1 MSLYAGGVFSFKKKS
16 YGGLFM
22 YNEKDNITLSKL
34 SANLPGTLLV
44 YKADETHEIIFVSDD
59 ISKIFEC
66 DSVQDFLRFTGGSFA
81 NIVYPEDIEE
91 VDKIIHDQV
100 NISGG
105 YDYITYRII
114 TKNGRIKEVEDW
126 GKFVHDE
133 ELGDLF
139 YVYLHDMDLREKL
152 LELSGQ
158 KAPEPKEYSTDE
170 LTGLYNMK
178 YFRLKAPELIRMFID
193 KGKTPNCI
201 YFNIRNFHT
210 YNETYGF
217 SGGDRMLRSVARIL
231 QDTFPQGMAARFEG
245 DHFVVITAQQ
255 DLEEKIKRMT
265 VRINNIRRGIVVE
278 IKAGVYKIRD
288 ADLDI
293 SVICD
298 CAKLACDS
306 IKREYGSTV
315 QFYDGK
321 MEEKLN
327 LQEHI
332 LSTFDNALN
341 SGYIRVYFQPVVDVK
356 AGRITSLEA
365 LTRWE
370 DPEYGTLSP
379 ANFIYVL
386 EEQHL
391 IHKLDGF
398 MIKKVCEAL
407 RERKDKGEE
416 LLPVSLNLSRLD
428 FELTDIVQVID
439 DAVEEYNIPHDMLRF
454 ELTESLIAVDM
465 EAMKRESE
473 RLRKHGFNVWM
484 DAFGAGYSSLKVL
497 KDFALDGLKIDMDMI
512 KSTNDERAHVII
524 SGIIDMARRLGIP
537 ALTKGVETHEQLEF
551 LKKAGCDL
559 AQGYLFGKPSPQI
572 RK

>member
-1 MSLYAGGVFSFKKKS
+1 MF
-16 YGGLFM
+16 
-22 YNEKDNITLSKL
+22 NENDSITLKKL

-91 VDKIIHDQV
+91 VDKIIQDQI
-100 NISGG
+100 NYSGG

-126 GKFVHDE
+126 GRFVHDE

-158 KAPEPKEYSTDE
+158 TAPEPKEYNTDE
-170 LTGLYNMK
+170 LTGLHNMK
-178 YFRLKAPELIRMFID
+178 YFRLKAPELIRAYFD
-193 KGKTPNCI
+193 GGKNPYCI

-217 SGGDRMLRSVARIL
+217 SGGDRMLKSISRIL
-231 QDTFPQGMAARFEG
+231 QDTFPYGMVSRFES
-245 DHFVVITAQQ
+245 DHFVVITAQE

-265 VRINNIRRGIVVE
+265 VRINNIRRGIIVE

-288 ADLDI
+288 TELDI
-293 SVICD
+293 SVVCD

-321 MEEKLN
+321 MDEKLH

-332 LSTFDNALN
+332 LASFDDALN
-341 SGYIRVYFQPVVDVK
+341 AGYIKVYFQPVVDVRTGK
-356 AGRITSLEA
+356 VSSLEG

-379 ANFIYVL
+379 ANFLYVL

-391 IHKLDGF
+391 IHKLDSF
-398 MIKKVCEAL
+398 MIKKVCESL
-407 RERKDKGEE
+407 RERKERGEE
-416 LLPVSLNLSRLD
+416 LVPVSLNLSRLD

-512 KSTNDERAHVII
+512 RSTEDERAHIII
-524 SGIIDMARRLGIP
+524 SAIIDMARRLGIP
-537 ALTKGVETHEQLEF
+537 ALTKGVETKEQLEF

>member
-1 MSLYAGGVFSFKKKS
+1 MF
-16 YGGLFM
+16 
-22 YNEKDNITLSKL
+22 NESNSMTLQKI

-44 YKADETHEIIFVSDD
+44 YKADDTNEIIFVSDD

-66 DSVQDFLRFTGGSFA
+66 DSVEDFMRFTGGSFA

-91 VDKIIHDQV
+91 IDKMIKNQIQQ
-100 NISGG
+100 SGG

-126 GKFVHDE
+126 GRFVHDK

-152 LELSGQ
+152 LEISGQ
-158 KAPEPKEYSTDE
+158 TAPEPKEYNTDE

-178 YFRLKAPELIRMFID
+178 YFRLKAPELVKMFIE

-231 QDTFPQGMAARFEG
+231 QDTFPQGIVARFEG
-245 DHFVVITAQQ
+245 DHFVAITAQH

-278 IKAGVYKIRD
+278 IKAGIYKIRD
-288 ADLDI
+288 SELDI
-293 SVICD
+293 SVMCD

-306 IKREYGSTV
+306 IKREYGTTV

-321 MEEKLN
+321 MEEKFH
-327 LQEHI
+327 LQEYI
-332 LSTFDNALN
+332 LSTFNDALS
-341 SGYIRVYFQPVVDVK
+341 SGYIRVYFQPVVDIRT
-356 AGRITSLEA
+356 GRISSLEA

-379 ANFIYVL
+379 ANFLYVL

-398 MIKKVCEAL
+398 MIKKVCECL
-407 RERKDKGEE
+407 RERKNRGDE
-416 LLPVSLNLSRLD
+416 LVPVSLNLSRLD
-428 FELTDIVQVID
+428 FELTDIVQVIED
-439 DAVEEYNIPHDMLRF
+439 TVEEYKIPHDMLRF

-465 EAMKRESE
+465 EAMQRESE

-512 KSTNDERAHVII
+512 HSLNDERAHIII

-537 ALTKGVETHEQLEF
+537 ALTKGVETKEQLEF